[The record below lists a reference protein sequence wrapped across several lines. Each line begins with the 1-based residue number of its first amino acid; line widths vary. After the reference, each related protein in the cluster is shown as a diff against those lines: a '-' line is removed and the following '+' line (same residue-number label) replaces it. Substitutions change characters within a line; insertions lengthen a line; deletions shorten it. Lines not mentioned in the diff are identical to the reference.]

1 VNFDLTLEQQRWR
14 DLARD
19 FAARVLRPGADAWDE
34 AGAYPIAAFREAA
47 GLGLAG
53 LFAPVA
59 DGGQGLDGLTGCL
72 ILEQLAQG
80 CFATTF
86 GLVVHNNFA
95 RSLAR
100 GGTPAARARWLGAV
114 TRGELLGGF
123 ALTEPGAGTDAAA
136 ITATATPEPGGYRL
150 DGVKAWVTNGGTA
163 HLYNVMA
170 RTTALAPGVRSSA
183 SGISSFVVE
192 RERPGVSF
200 GPPDRVTAARALPT
214 CEMRL
219 DGVRVPADHLLGREG
234 DGLRAA
240 LATIDLARA
249 QVGAI
254 ATGLAQGA
262 LDEAVAYA
270 RERRA
275 FGRVI
280 AEFQGLQFLL
290 ADLAAQVEAARWL
303 AYRAAW
309 LFDQGRPATRACAIA
324 KRVGVDAAE
333 EVARKALEVFG
344 AAGLRR
350 DRPVERYLRWAKVT
364 AFIDGTP
371 QVQQLVIARD
381 LLRGP

>member
-1 VNFDLTLEQQRWR
+1 MNFDLTPEQQRWR
-14 DLARD
+14 EAARD
-19 FAARVLRPGADAWDE
+19 FARRVLGPGADAWDE
-34 AGAYPIAAFREAA
+34 AGEYPLAAFREAA
-47 GLGLAG
+47 ALGFAG
-53 LFAPVA
+53 MFTPIA
-59 DGGQGLDGLTGCL
+59 DGGQGLDGLTASL

-100 GGTPAARARWLGAV
+100 AGTPAARARWLAAV

-123 ALTEPGAGTDAAA
+123 ALTEPDAGTDAAA
-136 ITATATPEPGGYRL
+136 ITTTAAPERGGYRL

-163 HLYNVMA
+163 DLYNVMA
-170 RTTALAPGVRSSA
+170 RTTPRPAGARSSA
-183 SGISSFVVE
+183 DGISSIVVE
-192 RERPGVSF
+192 RDRAGVSF
-200 GPPDRVTAARALPT
+200 GPRERVTAARALPT
-214 CEMRL
+214 CELRL
-219 DGVRVPADHLLGREG
+219 DGVWVPADHLLGREG

-275 FGRVI
+275 FGRAI

-309 LFDQGRPATRACAIA
+309 LFDQGQPATRACAIA

-333 EVARKALEVFG
+333 EVARKALEIFG
-344 AAGLRR
+344 ASGLRR

-381 LLRGP
+381 LLRTP

>member
-1 VNFDLTLEQQRWR
+1 
-14 DLARD
+14 
-19 FAARVLRPGADAWDE
+19 
-34 AGAYPIAAFREAA
+34 
-47 GLGLAG
+47 
-53 LFAPVA
+53 
-59 DGGQGLDGLTGCL
+59 
-72 ILEQLAQG
+72 
-80 CFATTF
+80 
-86 GLVVHNNFA
+86 VVHNNFA

-100 GGTPAARARWLGAV
+100 AGTPAARARWLG
-114 TRGELLGGF
+114 GF
-123 ALTEPGAGTDAAA
+123 TLTEPDAGTDAAA
-136 ITATATPEPGGYRL
+136 ITTTATAERAGYRL
-150 DGVKAWVTNGGTA
+150 DRVKAWVTNGGTA
-163 HLYNVMA
+163 DLYNVMA
-170 RTTALAPGVRSSA
+170 RTAPRAAGAGGSGA
-183 SGISSFVVE
+183 DGISSIVVE
-192 RERPGVSF
+192 RDRPGVSF
-200 GPPDRVTAARALPT
+200 GPRDRVTAARALPT
-214 CEMRL
+214 CELRL
-219 DGVRVPADHLLGREG
+219 DGVWVPADHLLGREG

-240 LATIDLARA
+240 PSTIDLARA

-275 FGRVI
+275 FGRAI

-309 LFDQGRPATRACAIA
+309 LFDQGQPATRACAIA

-344 AAGLRR
+344 ASGLRR

-371 QVQQLVIARD
+371 QAQQIVIARD
-381 LLRGP
+381 LLRAR

>member
-1 VNFDLTLEQQRWR
+1 VNFDPTPEQQRWR
-14 DLARD
+14 EVAGEFAR
-19 FAARVLRPGADAWDE
+19 RVLGPGADAWDE
-34 AGAYPIAAFREAA
+34 AGEYPLAAFREAA
-47 GLGLAG
+47 ALGLAG
-53 LFAPVA
+53 LFAPIA
-59 DGGQGLDGLTGCL
+59 DGGQGLDGLTGSL

-100 GGTPAARARWLGAV
+100 AGTPAARARWLAAV

-123 ALTEPGAGTDAAA
+123 ALTEPDAGTDAAA
-136 ITATATPEPGGYRL
+136 ITTTATPERGGYRL

-163 HLYNVMA
+163 DLYNVMA
-170 RTTALAPGVRSSA
+170 RTTPRAAGTA
-183 SGISSFVVE
+183 SGADGISSIVVE
-192 RERPGVSF
+192 RDRPGVSF
-200 GPPDRVTAARALPT
+200 GPRDRVTAARALPT
-214 CEMRL
+214 CELRL
-219 DGVRVPADHLLGREG
+219 DGAWVPADHLLGREG

-240 LATIDLARA
+240 LTTIDLARA

-275 FGRVI
+275 FGRAI

-344 AAGLRR
+344 ASGLRR

-381 LLRGP
+381 LLRQR

>member
-1 VNFDLTLEQQRWR
+1 MNFDLTPEQQRWR
-14 DLARD
+14 EVARD
-19 FAARVLRPGADAWDE
+19 FAQRVLGAGADAWDE
-34 AGAYPIAAFREAA
+34 AGEYPLAAFREAA
-47 GLGLAG
+47 ALGLAG
-53 LFAPVA
+53 MFAPVA
-59 DGGQGLDGLTGCL
+59 DGGQGLDGLTGSL

-100 GGTPAARARWLGAV
+100 AGTPAARARWLAPV

-136 ITATATPEPGGYRL
+136 ITTTAMPERGGYRL

-163 HLYNVMA
+163 DLYNVMA
-170 RTTALAPGVRSSA
+170 RTTPRAAGGSGA
-183 SGISSFVVE
+183 GGISSIVVE
-192 RERPGVSF
+192 RDRPGVSF
-200 GPPDRVTAARALPT
+200 GPRDRVTAARALPT
-214 CEMRL
+214 CELRL
-219 DGVRVPADHLLGREG
+219 DSVWVPADHLLGREG

-262 LDEAVAYA
+262 LDGAVVYA

-275 FGRVI
+275 FGRAI

-309 LFDQGRPATRACAIA
+309 LFDQGQPATRACAIA

-344 AAGLRR
+344 ASGLRR

-381 LLRGP
+381 LLRPR

>member
-1 VNFDLTLEQQRWR
+1 MNFDLTPEQQRWR
-14 DLARD
+14 EVARD
-19 FAARVLRPGADAWDE
+19 FAQRVLGAGEDAWDE
-34 AGAYPIAAFREAA
+34 AGEYPLAAFREAA
-47 GLGLAG
+47 ALGLAG
-53 LFAPVA
+53 MFAPVA
-59 DGGQGLDGLTGCL
+59 DGGQGLDGLTGSL

-100 GGTPAARARWLGAV
+100 AGTPAARARWLAPV

-123 ALTEPGAGTDAAA
+123 ALTEPGVGTDAAA
-136 ITATATPEPGGYRL
+136 ITTTAIPERGGYRL

-163 HLYNVMA
+163 DLYNVMA
-170 RTTALAPGVRSSA
+170 RTTPRAGGGSSA
-183 SGISSFVVE
+183 DGISSIVVE
-192 RERPGVSF
+192 RDRPGVSF
-200 GPPDRVTAARALPT
+200 GPRDRVTASRALPT
-214 CEMRL
+214 CELRL
-219 DGVRVPADHLLGREG
+219 DGVWVPADHLLGREG

-262 LDEAVAYA
+262 LDGPVAYA

-275 FGRVI
+275 FGRAI

-309 LFDQGRPATRACAIA
+309 LFDQGQPATRACAIA

-344 AAGLRR
+344 ASGLRR

-381 LLRGP
+381 LLRPR

>member
-1 VNFDLTLEQQRWR
+1 VNFDLTPEQQRWR
-14 DLARD
+14 EIARE
-19 FAARVLRPGADAWDE
+19 FARRVLGPGADAWDE
-34 AGAYPIAAFREAA
+34 AGEYPLGAFREAA
-47 GLGLAG
+47 ALGLAG
-53 LFAPVA
+53 LFAPVE
-59 DGGQGLDGLTGCL
+59 DGGQGLDGLTGGL

-100 GGTPAARARWLGAV
+100 AGTDAARARWLAAV

-123 ALTEPGAGTDAAA
+123 ALTEPDAGTDAAA
-136 ITATATPEPGGYRL
+136 ITTTATRERGGYRL

-163 HLYNVMA
+163 DLYNVMA
-170 RTTALAPGVRSSA
+170 RTAPRATGGSGA
-183 SGISSFVVE
+183 DGISSIVVE
-192 RERPGVSF
+192 RDRPGVSF
-200 GPPDRVTAARALPT
+200 GPRDRVTAARALPT
-214 CEMRL
+214 CELRL
-219 DGVRVPADHLLGREG
+219 DGVWVPADHRLGREG

-262 LDEAVAYA
+262 LDEAVEYA

-275 FGRVI
+275 FGRAI

-381 LLRGP
+381 LLR

>member
-1 VNFDLTLEQQRWR
+1 MNFDLTPGQRRWQE
-14 DLARD
+14 LARD
-19 FAARVLRPGADAWDE
+19 FARRVLGPGADAWDE
-34 AGAYPIAAFREAA
+34 AGRYPLAAFREAA

-53 LFAPVA
+53 MFAPAV
-59 DGGQGLDGLTGCL
+59 DGGQQLDGLTGSL
-72 ILEQLAQG
+72 VLEQLAQG

-86 GLVVHNNFA
+86 GLVVHNNFV

-100 GGTPAARARWLGAV
+100 GGTRAARARWLGAL

-123 ALTEPGAGTDAAA
+123 ALTELGAGTDAAA
-136 ITATATPEPGGYRL
+136 IGTTATREPGGYRL
-150 DGVKAWVTNGGTA
+150 DGVKAWVTNGSTA
-163 HLYNVMA
+163 DLYNVMA
-170 RTTALAPGVRSSA
+170 RTTPLAAGARSSA
-183 SGISSFVVE
+183 DGISSIVVE
-192 RERPGVSF
+192 RDRPGVSF

-262 LDEAVAYA
+262 LDEAVGYA

-275 FGRVI
+275 FGRAI

-309 LFDQGRPATRACAIA
+309 LFDQGQPATRACAIA

-344 AAGLRR
+344 ASGLRR

-381 LLRGP
+381 LFRAR